1 MKYKLLPLVLLG
13 TTFSLA
19 AVAENTV
26 APAPLAATADSPV
39 VGVNPYT
46 GNSLTIEQLAR
57 ELDTAKTNT
66 AILEEKVK
74 QAALNADLDIVP
86 AKKRA
91 EGAQYLK
98 NNRPGVSAADAP
110 LAATEAPKPVKPVK
124 VIAPV
129 EVAPQAPP
137 VPQIKITSIIGSG
150 AAATVLL
157 EANGQSFAAK
167 NGEQTP
173 YGLVRFENDSTM
185 IIGNQKLYL
194 PSKMLARMTISDP
207 APVEKDAVNAAP
219 TLFTATP
226 GTSSHAVGLPPPI
239 PAPPSKN

>member
-19 AVAENTV
+19 AAAQNAV
-26 APAPLAATADSPV
+26 APVPVAAAADGPV

-98 NNRPGVSAADAP
+98 LTRPGVSTTDAP
-110 LAATEAPKPVKPVK
+110 LAVTEAPKLVK
-124 VIAPV
+124 VVKAIAPV
-129 EVAPQAPP
+129 EVAPQA
-137 VPQIKITSIIGSG
+137 PQIKITSIIGSG
-150 AAATVLL
+150 LSATVLL
-157 EANGQSFAAK
+157 EANGQSFVAK

-173 YGLVRFENDSTM
+173 YGLVRFENDSTL

-207 APVEKDAVNAAP
+207 TPAEKDTVSVTS

>member
-13 TTFSLA
+13 TSFSLA
-19 AVAENTV
+19 AAAQPAPSAPIA
-26 APAPLAATADSPV
+26 APAADSPV

-66 AILEEKVK
+66 LILEEKVK
-74 QAALNADLDIVP
+74 QAALAADLDIVP

-91 EGAQYLK
+91 EGAQYMK
-98 NNRPGVSAADAP
+98 NTRGAGSSVEAP
-110 LAATEAPKPVKPVK
+110 LAISEAPKPVKVVK

-129 EVAPQAPP
+129 EVAPQAP
-137 VPQIKITSIIGSG
+137 QIKITSIIGSG
-150 AAATVLL
+150 STATVLL

-173 YGLVRFENDSTM
+173 YGLVRFESDSTLS
-185 IIGNQKLYL
+185 IGNQKLYL
-194 PSKMLARMTISDP
+194 PSKMLARMTVSDP
-207 APVEKDAVNAAP
+207 TPVEKDTLNVTP

-239 PAPPSKN
+239 PAPPSKNN